1 LTTAKTLAFTLTLAA
16 ITLLPILANPDI
28 AHASICGVTCT
39 YTDPWGTQEVSSS
52 GWLTAIGGGVPI
64 YSNGPLAP
72 TGPSPDTYNHI
83 NNVNGVNTQTGIE
96 WQCAE
101 LVNRLYI
108 SKGWITST
116 WTGNGNQL
124 YANAPTPPLTKQAN
138 GSVTNLA
145 VGDVL
150 SMSNGGSFGHAAVV
164 NSVSGSAIGIAS
176 QNTYAVYDT
185 TAFTISGGTISTTW
199 SNYSVIGVIHH
210 PTTHWIPLAGDW
222 TGKGY
227 KSIGLYNP
235 STATFY
241 LRNSNTSG
249 SADITAVFGNPNWVP
264 LVGDWNNDG
273 KDTIGVYDPSA
284 ARFYLS
290 NSNTSPNS
298 DISSVF
304 GSGGNWVPLAGD
316 WDNYLGSTIG
326 VYDPNTASFYLSNYN
341 TNPQTNYSAV
351 FGSGGNWVPLAG
363 NWDGYLSTT
372 IGVYNPT
379 LARFYLSNSNTS
391 PQTDYTAVFGS
402 GGTWEP
408 VVGDWDGNG
417 TTTIGI
423 YDHAGSTFYL
433 SNSNTSGIANITVPY
448 GNPN

>member
-1 LTTAKTLAFTLTLAA
+1 MAAFPGTALADTDCSPNGVALSGSSWLNGSGVNVCNHPGDGSHYCLT
-16 ITLLPILANPDI
+16 I
-28 AHASICGVTCT
+28 
-39 YTDPWGTQEVSSS
+39 S
-52 GWLTAIGGGVPI
+52 GD
-64 YSNGPLAP
+64 P
-72 TGPSPDTYNHI
+72 TGSNCLAGKVWSGDKWEC
-83 NNVNGVNTQTGIE
+83 VE
-96 WQCAE
+96 M
-101 LVNRLYI
+101 VNRLYLTER
-108 SKGWITST
+108 WTNAT
-116 WTGNGNQL
+116 WVGNGNTL
-124 YANAPTPPLTKQAN
+124 VNNVPSGLTKQNN
-138 GSVTNLA
+138 GSISYVNS
-145 VGDVL
+145 GDVITL
-150 SMSNGGSFGHAAVV
+150 DDGGFGHAGII
-164 NSVSGSAIGIAS
+164 NSGSSTVNIINQNADLNSSAS
-176 QNTYAVYDT
+176 IN
-185 TAFTISGGTISTTW
+185 SGSLSSGNAHYNMSAW
-199 SNYSVIGVIHH
+199 FGYSVQAFIHH
-210 PTTHWIPLAGDW
+210 PITHWIPLAGDW

-249 SADITAVFGNPNWVP
+249 SADITAVFGNANWVP

-290 NSNTSPNS
+290 NDNNTPHQ
-298 DISSVF
+298 D
-304 GSGGNWVPLAGD
+304 
-316 WDNYLGSTIG
+316 
-326 VYDPNTASFYLSNYN
+326 
-341 TNPQTNYSAV
+341 YSAV

-372 IGVYNPT
+372 IGVYNPST
-379 LARFYLSNSNTS
+379 ASFYLSNYIDP
-391 PQTDYTAVFGS
+391 PQTNYSAVFGS

-433 SNSNTSGIANITVPY
+433 RNYNTTGAANITVPY

>member
-1 LTTAKTLAFTLTLAA
+1 MKILTFAHNIKIVPPTVAFFFALLSTTA
-16 ITLLPILANPDI
+16 LPILMNPP
-28 AHASICGVTCT
+28 AALAGSNNYPTSISGCKYVSGNPSGYYTCDLKDDAQDT
-39 YTDPWGTQEVSSS
+39 WFDPWLEENRECTSYAAWMLSSVNGFTMPFNDDAVNWGTDASSRGYTVNMTPAVGSIYWSSSSDHVAYVESVSS
-52 GWLTAIGGGVPI
+52 
-64 YSNGPLAP
+64 
-72 TGPSPDTYNHI
+72 
-83 NNVNGVNTQTGIE
+83 
-96 WQCAE
+96 
-101 LVNRLYI
+101 
-108 SKGWITST
+108 
-116 WTGNGNQL
+116 
-124 YANAPTPPLTKQAN
+124 N
-138 GSVTNLA
+138 GSTVTTEDYNAGYPTNPGLWA
-145 VGDVL
+145 EHTGVAT
-150 SMSNGGSFGHAAVV
+150 SSA
-164 NSVSGSAIGIAS
+164 SGYIHFKDTSA
-176 QNTYAVYDT
+176 
-185 TAFTISGGTISTTW
+185 
-199 SNYSVIGVIHH
+199 
-210 PTTHWIPLAGDW
+210 HWIPLAGDW

-235 STATFY
+235 TTATFM
-241 LRNSNTSG
+241 LRNSNTPG
-249 SADITAVFGNPNWVP
+249 NADITAVFGNANWVP

-273 KDTIGVYDPSA
+273 KDTIGVYDPST

-326 VYDPNTASFYLSNYN
+326 VYDPSTARFYLSNYN